1 MRQIARSGP
10 SLELWH
16 TTELTEEFTVERA
29 DEIQTF
35 TDYRRLEER
44 LFTQMDR
51 EVYAHTKTGPTFELA
66 RYSTGSAV
74 DLRGRNLNWNQSF
87 ELIATAPVGGDP
99 RPLRAKLN
107 NYSWKSQCNGLFQT
121 PIAA

>member
-51 EVYAHTKTGPTFELA
+51 EV
-66 RYSTGSAV
+66 
-74 DLRGRNLNWNQSF
+74 
-87 ELIATAPVGGDP
+87 
-99 RPLRAKLN
+99 
-107 NYSWKSQCNGLFQT
+107 
-121 PIAA
+121 